1 MQELDNQ
8 ILVLSN
14 QIIVLSLCHRRTH
27 GSIRQSNLKSISLEI
42 KLSPSWRLSNSKS
55 FIVIFTSVFYKFF
68 LLKYL
73 AKIFQIDKFGGA
85 DSNYDNSFLK
95 FCPKFGPKFRNFLFF
110 TKFYNLTNSGVLI
123 SNINFIK
130 KF

>member
-1 MQELDNQ
+1 MTKMIIYYFVVGWSTNDLRLVISSPDYCQSFLPCQTWIFVMQELDNQ

-55 FIVIFTSVFYKFF
+55 CIVLFTSV
-68 LLKYL
+68 
-73 AKIFQIDKFGGA
+73 
-85 DSNYDNSFLK
+85 
-95 FCPKFGPKFRNFLFF
+95 
-110 TKFYNLTNSGVLI
+110 VL
-123 SNINFIK
+123 
-130 KF
+130 